1 MGRRIETGFSSTEY
15 LTEIDPTTAVIA
27 GGPQTRDVPERG
39 LPVVVVRPPDGY
51 IDRLL
56 KYIPAEVIA
65 LYLGVTNVIPPP
77 LHDHRKA
84 LWTVSVISALCVP
97 PYMYVSTHNA
107 ARRTLW
113 SQIVIS
119 SVAFP
124 LWVFAI
130 GGPFAQ
136 YRWYENYRWV
146 AAVIISFATFL
157 FGLYVP
163 PKHDTHDTPA
173 TATASSPG

>member
-1 MGRRIETGFSSTEY
+1 MGRRIETGSSSTEY
-15 LTEIDPTTAVIA
+15 LAQAGETNAVFVA
-27 GGPQTRDVPERG
+27 GPLTRDVPERG
-39 LPVVVVRPPDGY
+39 LPVVVVTPPDGY

-56 KYIPAEVIA
+56 KYVPAEIIA

-77 LHDHRKA
+77 FHSHRRS
-84 LWTVSVISALCVP
+84 LWVVSVISALCVP
-97 PYMYVSTHNA
+97 FYMWMSTREP
-107 ARRTLW
+107 ARKPLR

-136 YRWYENYRWV
+136 YGWYENYRWV
-146 AAVIISFATFL
+146 AAVIITFTTFL
-157 FGLYVP
+157 FGLYLP
-163 PKHDTHDTPA
+163 PPPRPTG
-173 TATASSPG
+173 SSDHLPG